1 MNGNYRKENAA
12 KPSGG
17 FAGGPGARLSSGGER
32 SKNFTKSWKKLL
44 LYSKKYWAAAIVAF
58 VFSMLGTMLTLLGP
72 DKLSDLTNTITAGLV
87 TGVDMDA
94 VMRIG
99 ITLLIFYLFSM
110 LFSAAQGWI
119 MSDVTQIIS
128 KKMRSDISSKINRL
142 PMSYFN
148 RTATGDILSRVT
160 NDVDSISQSMRMS
173 IGNLV
178 SSLTLFFGSLIMMAL
193 NNVILT
199 VAAVLSTA
207 LGFVLMI
214 VIMGRSQKYFSMQ
227 QRDLGRVNGHIEEIY
242 SGHTVVKAYNGEENS
257 LREFEKLNRELRE
270 SAFRSQSLSGLM
282 MPIMTFI
289 GNFGYATVCVVGALL
304 AFNGTISFGVIVAF
318 IIYVRLFTQPL
329 SQIAQAM
336 QSLQSAAAAGDRV
349 FEFLEAQEMADESEK
364 TKKPDKVTGLVE
376 FEHVRFGYEDSDR
389 IVINDFSACAKPGQK
404 VAIVGPTG
412 AGKTTIV
419 NLLMRFHELKGGQ
432 IKIDGIPTS
441 EMRREDVHAMFCMVL
456 QDTWLFEGTVREN
469 LIYCSENTDEEKMKK
484 ACAAVGLDHFI
495 RTLPNGYDTV
505 LGDNVSLS
513 QGQKQQLTIARAMIA
528 DKPMLILDEATSS
541 VDTRTELQIQAAMDE
556 LMKGRTSFVIA
567 HRLSTI
573 KNSDLILVLKDGDV
587 IESGNHEELL
597 KRGGFYAELYNS
609 QFENVS

>member
-119 MSDVTQIIS
+119 MADVTQIIS

-148 RTATGDILSRVT
+148 RTVTGDILSRVT

-178 SSLTLFFGSLIMMAL
+178 SSVTLFFGSLIMMAL

-207 LGFVLMI
+207 LGFVLMM

-376 FEHVRFGYEDSDR
+376 FEHVRFGYEDSDK

-441 EMRREDVHAMFCMVL
+441 EMRREDVHSMFCMVL